1 MQQTEYSDREESA
14 VINLR
19 LKSDAELDAW
29 IRHIQ
34 LLHYRTMDLTL
45 DRIGSVIDRITSGS
59 IPFKVVSV
67 AGTNGK
73 GSVATML
80 ESIFRHAGYRTGLYT
95 SPHLVHFNER
105 FIIDGNVIS
114 NAELL
119 EEFKRVEELRASVP
133 LTFFEYGTAIA
144 VDCFMRNSVD
154 VAILEVGLGGRKDA
168 VNALEA
174 DLACITSIGI
184 DHEKW
189 LGSTREQ
196 IGYEKAGILRK
207 DQLAVCTDT
216 DLPESVRKVADD
228 LSLDIL
234 LNGEDFFVDSGATKW
249 NLRFSASRHESD
261 ISDLP
266 YPSIAGRCQRDNA
279 AGAAAVAVMAR
290 KFFDIPD
297 ESVRLGLQNAR
308 LDGRLQVVQ
317 HNPQVLLDVAHN
329 IESVKELK
337 DYLHSNPVAGR
348 EIALMSVLSE
358 KPIEVM
364 VDCIKSCID
373 EWHLCGIHDERG
385 ITARKLF
392 RRVQPVLGDQVA
404 VQLHYD
410 VKQAFDV
417 AIAAAGSEDRIV
429 VFGSFLTVGEII
441 DSYRGDLGS

>member
-1 MQQTEYSDREESA
+1 MQQTEYSDRGEKT
-14 VINLR
+14 VVNLQ
-19 LKSDAELDAW
+19 LKSNAELDAW
-29 IRHIQ
+29 IQHIQ

-45 DRIGSVIDRITSGS
+45 DRVGSVIDRITSGS
-59 IPFKVVSV
+59 IEFKVISV

-105 FIIDGNVIS
+105 FIVDGSVIS

-119 EEFKRVEELRASVP
+119 EEFKRVEEKRGSVP

-144 VDCFMRNSVD
+144 VDYFMRNSVD

-174 DLACITSIGI
+174 DIACITSIGI

-196 IGYEKAGILRK
+196 IGYEKAGILRSG
-207 DQLAVCTDT
+207 QLAVCTDT
-216 DLPESVRKVADD
+216 NLPESIRKVADD
-228 LSLDIL
+228 LSLDVL
-234 LNGEDFFVDSGATKW
+234 LNGEDFHVDTGANSW
-249 NLRFSASRHESD
+249 NLRFSANRRESD
-261 ISDLP
+261 VFDLP
-266 YPSIAGRCQRDNA
+266 HPSIAGRCQRDNA
-279 AGAAAVAVMAR
+279 AGAAALAVKAR
-290 KFFDIPD
+290 KFFDISD
-297 ESVRLGLQNAR
+297 ESIRLGLRKAR

-317 HNPQVLLDVAHN
+317 KKPQVLLDVAHN
-329 IESVKELK
+329 IESVNELK
-337 DYLHSNPVAGR
+337 YYLQRNPVAGR

-364 VDCIKSCID
+364 VDCIKSSID

-392 RRVQPVLGDQVA
+392 RRVHPVLGDDVA
-404 VQLHYD
+404 VHLHFD
-410 VKQAFDV
+410 VIQAFAA
-417 AIAAAGSEDRIV
+417 AIAAAGRDDRVV

-441 DSYRGDLGS
+441 DSYRGDPES